1 MIGTIA
7 LVIIELSLR
16 VKTAWLAQLGNRG
29 FVVADIEQRF
39 MAELHDVN
47 SGGASSSETS
57 NRFGSLQSKKK
68 DLESLHLSPFQAH
81 RPAQPHSTP
90 W

>member
-29 FVVADIEQRF
+29 FVVADLEQPF
-39 MAELHDVN
+39 LTELRDVLWW
-47 SGGASSSETS
+47 GVLPVPE
-57 NRFGSLQSKKK
+57 R
-68 DLESLHLSPFQAH
+68 
-81 RPAQPHSTP
+81 
-90 W
+90 